1 MITAEVIE
9 LEVQKNKQELLSI
22 DKTFSFNGYF
32 KKPKCRYDFNI
43 AKGII
48 EKDNLLEELRSIK

>member
-1 MITAEVIE
+1 M
-9 LEVQKNKQELLSI
+9 LSK

-32 KKPKCRYDFNI
+32 KKPKCRYDFNN

-48 EKDNLLEELRSIK
+48 EEDNLIEELKLIK